1 MRLGA
6 WALYQLLVL
15 LPGCIRG
22 AHFNSNNKNYL
33 SVRNSIYTQC
43 FVRETWA
50 YLLIIWI
57 EWSSFAFCEGCS
69 ESNASY
75 FMMLAH
81 DIRCRCWWGGNRGWT
96 FPPISHYILLLCGR
110 WQQRGNLTEWHLAWR
125 CAYEAKVWNLI
136 LPYGTSDTHWH
147 SLMLWANER
156 QTVWAVFSKQW
167 SQQLWNRGSPLLG
180 EALVHCWWKCRVRGD
195 CVEK

>member
-57 EWSSFAFCEGCS
+57 E
-69 ESNASY
+69 
-75 FMMLAH
+75 
-81 DIRCRCWWGGNRGWT
+81 
-96 FPPISHYILLLCGR
+96 
-110 WQQRGNLTEWHLAWR
+110 
-125 CAYEAKVWNLI
+125 
-136 LPYGTSDTHWH
+136 
-147 SLMLWANER
+147 
-156 QTVWAVFSKQW
+156 
-167 SQQLWNRGSPLLG
+167 
-180 EALVHCWWKCRVRGD
+180 
-195 CVEK
+195 